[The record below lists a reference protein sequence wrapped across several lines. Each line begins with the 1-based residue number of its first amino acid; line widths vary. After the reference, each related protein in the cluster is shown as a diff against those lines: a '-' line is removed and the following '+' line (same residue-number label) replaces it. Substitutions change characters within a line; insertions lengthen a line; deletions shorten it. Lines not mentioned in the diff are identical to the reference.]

1 MAVCLP
7 MFMIYSKSQS
17 KVYDQNI
24 TMFCLCFGAIAAKA
38 TNRLVI
44 AHMSRSE
51 LHFWDWIYLC
61 PLAMILNQYYDY
73 YVDEYKLLV
82 ISTVSLHVLVRYNK
96 FFLSICF

>member
-17 KVYDQNI
+17 KIYDQNI
-24 TMFCLCFGAIAAKA
+24 TMLCLCFGAIAAKA
-38 TNRLVI
+38 TNRLII

-51 LHFWDWIYLC
+51 LQFWDWIYLC

-82 ISTVSLHVLVRYNK
+82 ISTVSYMLGYFLV
-96 FFLSICF
+96 